1 MGWST
6 PDRITVRGHDLVNEL
21 IGKISLGDMAWLEI
35 TGKMPDAAQSLLFNA
50 IMVTLVE
57 HGMTPSAIATRM
69 TYLGAPEAMNAAV
82 AAGLC
87 GMGSVFVGTPKA
99 RRASCNNTGAAA
111 TSRPWRRPSWPITAH
126 AKPPFRASV
135 IRSTSR
141 STRAP
146 HDCSSWPRNRVTT
159 ALPAN

>member
-1 MGWST
+1 MRTAKPIRSDMGWST

-21 IGKISLGDMAWLEI
+21 IGKVSLGDMAWLEI

-82 AAGLC
+82 AAR
-87 GMGSVFVGTPKA
+87 SEEH
-99 RRASCNNTGAAA
+99 
-111 TSRPWRRPSWPITAH
+111 TSELQSH
-126 AKPPFRASV
+126 
-135 IRSTSR
+135 
-141 STRAP
+141 
-146 HDCSSWPRNRVTT
+146 
-159 ALPAN
+159 